1 MNESS
6 LNLNSSIKRK
16 VNKVYRYQTEQM
28 FDEDID
34 FILRFLFEYESAERK
49 QKSLD
54 QVQALFQQLD
64 LASHYLLFSLVKERL
79 PRRAKLLFAAE
90 DYSDKKEV
98 IEEVMQQWIKDKY
111 SNVA

>member
-1 MNESS
+1 M
-6 LNLNSSIKRK
+6 
-16 VNKVYRYQTEQM
+16 YQYQTEQM

-90 DYSDKKEV
+90 DYSGKKEV
-98 IEEVMQQWIKDKY
+98 IEEVMQYWIKDKY

>member
-90 DYSDKKEV
+90 DYSCKKEV
-98 IEEVMQQWIKDKY
+98 IEEVMQHWVKDRY